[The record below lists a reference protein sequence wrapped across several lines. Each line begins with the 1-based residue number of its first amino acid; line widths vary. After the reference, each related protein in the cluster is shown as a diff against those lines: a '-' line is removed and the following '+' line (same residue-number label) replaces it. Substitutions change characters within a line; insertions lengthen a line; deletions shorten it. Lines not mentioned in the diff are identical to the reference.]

1 MLTEQ
6 NLLGWRVLL
15 QVCCRLSSIKGTGVL
30 LNCLQ
35 CILEDSSMNKPDV
48 IKLALQS
55 LLQPTVIPAV
65 VAEKDACIV
74 SFDLLEAACATLTD
88 SPLASISRLM
98 ESPETF
104 EQAFHER
111 RFSKGGVEVLLSSEA
126 DRRASA
132 GLKALEV

>member
-15 QVCCRLSSIKGTGVL
+15 QVCCRLSSIKGTGVV

-35 CILEDSSMNKPDV
+35 CILEDSSMKPDV
-48 IKLALQS
+48 IKVALQS

-74 SFDLLEAACATLTD
+74 SFDLLDAACITLTD
-88 SPLASISRLM
+88 APLASISRLM